1 MASGIEF
8 FALHSQHTS
17 LVIEFSPSEAPLW
30 RYWGKRLRHWDS
42 RSMQPHRAE
51 RAPKSTGLDFDQ
63 PLSTCS
69 GHGMGWF
76 SSPSISVHRAGL
88 DAFVQFTQAHVVH
101 GAAENALRFSLMD
114 DITRLE
120 VQQTMQLDAASG
132 VLTLRMVLIN
142 RDSNPNAQPLDV
154 QWLAA
159 ATLPLDARCSTVQS
173 YKGQWANEFMACQ
186 DDVSQG
192 TWRRDSR
199 RGRNGHEQFPGSVVL
214 TPGADG
220 HQGLAY
226 GAHLAWSG
234 NHTQIIER
242 LPDGQ
247 LQWQMGEWLAPG
259 EVRLL
264 PGEQLASPDVIA
276 VCSPHGLNGVAQA
289 FHAAARSRV
298 QWPGGAMRPRPV
310 HLNTWEAIYFDH
322 RPEVLIELARQAAAL
337 GVERF
342 VLDDGWFPA
351 REHDRAGLGD
361 WWPDPRKYPQG
372 LAPLA
377 AEVERLGMEFALW
390 VEPEMVN
397 PDSALYR
404 LHPDW
409 ALQIAGR
416 PLQTGRNQLVL
427 DMGRDDVQNYVFDK
441 LDALLSSV
449 PIRYL
454 KWDMNRDL
462 STAVQGDGT
471 GLHRHPGRAAY
482 RANSLA
488 LYALL
493 ARLRK
498 AHPSVEIESCA
509 SGGARI
515 DMGILP
521 YVHRYWASDTNDALL
536 RLDVQRGFTQFLPP
550 ELMGA
555 HVGPVPAH
563 TTGRAQALPFRA
575 AVALQGHFGL
585 EFDLRQLSAG
595 EKTELAAWIAL
606 YKSLRGVLHQGRTW
620 QGECGD
626 GVVWQAYAS
635 ALPASA
641 PELSPSATPTGD
653 SVGPDAEAVARCIV
667 LVYRTQPTK
676 HTFSPALRLPML
688 QAGAVYRVKRID
700 PQSANSFHHSHSAR
714 VFDQID
720 AGEFTGRGE
729 WLIEAGLPL
738 PRMKAEQAMV
748 LELTLV

>member
-1 MASGIEF
+1 MTDGLQFLI
-8 FALHSQHTS
+8 LHSQHSS
-17 LVIEFSPSEAPLW
+17 LVIEFSPSQAPLW
-30 RYWGKRLRHWDS
+30 RYWGKHLSYWDPL
-42 RSMQPHRAE
+42 SMQTRRAA

-63 PLSTCS
+63 PLATCT

-76 SSPSISVHRAGL
+76 SSPGVVVHRAGL
-88 DAFVQFTQAHVVH
+88 DAFVQFTQARVVH
-101 GAAENALRFSLMD
+101 DTADNSLRFDLID
-114 DITRLE
+114 EITQIE
-120 VQQTMQLDAASG
+120 VQQTIRLDAASD
-132 VLTLRMVLIN
+132 VLTMRNVLIN
-142 RDSNPNAQPLDV
+142 RDALADAPPLDV
-154 QWLAA
+154 LWLAA
-159 ATLPLDARCSTVQS
+159 ATLPLDARCTTVQS
-173 YKGQWANEFMACQ
+173 YKGQWANEFIAHQ
-186 DDVSQG
+186 DNLSQG

-214 TPGADG
+214 TPGADL
-220 HQGLAY
+220 HHGLAY

-234 NHTQIIER
+234 NHTQLIER
-242 LPDGQ
+242 LPDGD

-264 PGEQLASPDVIA
+264 AGEQLVSPEVVA
-276 VCSPHGLNGVAQA
+276 VCSPLGLNGVAQA
-289 FHAAARSRV
+289 FHAAARGRV

-322 RPEVLIELARQAAAL
+322 RPEVLMELARQAAAV

-351 REHDRAGLGD
+351 RTHDRAGLGD
-361 WWPDPRKYPQG
+361 WWPDPQKYPQG

-397 PDSALYR
+397 PDSELYR
-404 LHPDW
+404 QHPDW

-427 DMGRDDVQNYVFDK
+427 DMGRDDVQNYLFDK
-441 LDALLSSV
+441 LDALLKSV

-462 STAVQGDGT
+462 SAAVQGGGT
-471 GLHRHPGRAAY
+471 GLHRRTGRAAY
-482 RANSLA
+482 HANSLA

-493 ARLRK
+493 ARVRM
-498 AHPSVEIESCA
+498 AHPHVEIESCA

-536 RLDVQRGFTQFLPP
+536 RINVQRGFTQFLPP

-563 TTGRAQALPFRA
+563 TTGRTQALPFRA

-606 YKSLRGVLHQGRTW
+606 YKSLRSVLHQGRTW

-626 GVVWQAYAS
+626 SMVWQAYAS
-635 ALPASA
+635 ALPATT
-641 PELSPSATPTGD
+641 ATALPIVSQHVD
-653 SVGPDAEAVARCIV
+653 RCIV
-667 LVYRTQPTK
+667 LVYRTQPTV

-688 QAGAVYRVKRID
+688 SAGATYRVKRID
-700 PQSANSFHHSHSAR
+700 PQSADSFHHSHSAR
-714 VFDQID
+714 VFDQMD
-720 AGEFTGRGE
+720 AGELTCSGE

-748 LELTLV
+748 LELTLAASSMYR